1 MQRAGRSLLAV
12 AVGICLLGAPILA
25 HIAIATQRGLVAAA
39 VLVVAQSAM
48 LGWLLANRVMSC
60 CGTRDA
66 MRRPVQLCAAGL
78 VALLTLLIWR
88 ESSDGLVAASALPHA
103 LVYLA
108 LLVVF
113 TDTLSPGK
121 IPVIT
126 VIATRA
132 RGRLS
137 PVLMGY
143 TRGVTI
149 AWCLF
154 FVAQLLLSF
163 GLWLLA
169 PLEWWQVFLNVLTIP
184 MVALMFCAELA
195 YRSWRHG
202 VHVPEGGGG
211 ALARMR
217 HMAAQFRAPLHQSEP
232 KS

>member
-1 MQRAGRSLLAV
+1 MHRAGRRLLAV
-12 AVGICLLGAPILA
+12 AVGICLLGAPIIA
-25 HIAIATQRGLVAAA
+25 HIAIATQRGLAAA
-39 VLVVAQSAM
+39 AILVVAQAAM
-48 LGWLLANRVMSC
+48 LGWLLASRVMSC
-60 CGTRDA
+60 CGTRGS
-66 MRRPVQLCAAGL
+66 MRLPVQVCAGAL
-78 VALLTLLIWR
+78 VALLTILIWR
-88 ESSDGLVAASALPHA
+88 ESSDGLVTASALPHA

-113 TDTLSPGK
+113 IDTLSPGK
-121 IPVIT
+121 TPVIT

-132 RGRLS
+132 RGRLT
-137 PVLMGY
+137 PVLERY

-154 FVAQLLLSF
+154 FMTQLLLSF

-169 PLEWWQVFLNVLTIP
+169 PLAWWQMFLNVLTLP

-202 VHVPEGGGG
+202 IHIPDGEGGT
-211 ALARMR
+211 LARMR